1 MSPEEGALQTF
12 WVELQPLSNPGA
24 SGIADLALEGDQFT
38 IGIASE
44 GLTPSQPHAQH
55 IHGLEQALSECL
67 TILNDKI
74 STTWLTQQRWEPP
87 YGPILVSFTTEG
99 DTSPDSGLA
108 VDRFPV
114 VNEDGTVTYRRIFY
128 YLATLPRASGSLP

>member
-1 MSPEEGALQTF
+1 MQTF

-24 SGIADLALEGDQFT
+24 SRIADLALKGDQVT

-44 GLTPSQPHAQH
+44 GLAPNLPHAQH

-74 STTWLTQQRWEPP
+74 STTW
-87 YGPILVSFTTEG
+87 
-99 DTSPDSGLA
+99 
-108 VDRFPV
+108 
-114 VNEDGTVTYRRIFY
+114 
-128 YLATLPRASGSLP
+128 